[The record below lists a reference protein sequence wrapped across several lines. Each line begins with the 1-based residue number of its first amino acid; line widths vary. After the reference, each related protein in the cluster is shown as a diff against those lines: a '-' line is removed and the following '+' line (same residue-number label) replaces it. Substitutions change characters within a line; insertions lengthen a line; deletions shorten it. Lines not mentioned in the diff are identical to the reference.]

1 MLEEKCEYCT
11 FESDCGKSFM
21 FQLGFPGEEM
31 VICKQHGHYYIS
43 CTTNDT
49 GDKINGIQERNSREI
64 ACCPICG
71 RSLRTKAWELRIEDS
86 GEISLVWADTAG
98 KAKAQFDSEGVGLRS
113 WFTHDLSEG
122 VYSFTDVSATRLP
135 KLDGMENDKP
145 KSIIK
150 KLVKECGWVSDE
162 INVENVDEI
171 LNERE
176 Y

>member
-11 FESDCGKSFM
+11 FEGNYGKSFM

-64 ACCPICG
+64 TCCPICG

>member
-1 MLEEKCEYCT
+1 M
-11 FESDCGKSFM
+11 
-21 FQLGFPGEEM
+21 
-31 VICKQHGHYYIS
+31 
-43 CTTNDT
+43 
-49 GDKINGIQERNSREI
+49 
-64 ACCPICG
+64 
-71 RSLRTKAWELRIEDS
+71 KAWELRIEDS
-86 GEISLVWADTAG
+86 GEISLVWANTAG

-135 KLDGMENDKP
+135 KLDGMEDDDP

-162 INVENVDEI
+162 INVDNVDEV
-171 LNERE
+171 LEERE